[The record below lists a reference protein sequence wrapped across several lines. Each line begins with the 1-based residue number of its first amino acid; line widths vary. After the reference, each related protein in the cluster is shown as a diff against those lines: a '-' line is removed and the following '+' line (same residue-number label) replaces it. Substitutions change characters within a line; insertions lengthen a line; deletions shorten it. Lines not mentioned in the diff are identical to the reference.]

1 MNHTLVL
8 ILAASVLILILIP
21 VVMVARLAVG
31 IAKGVKEERGREAR
45 RVTCVLPGLGE
56 FSTTDGAIWDGE
68 AGGVHITLDCP
79 HGPPGEGVVAFVR
92 TLLDALPALTNRT
105 RKFLIAQDDAKGLTD
120 VAGQFEVSGMEC
132 SAGEASFVL
141 QFTHPQDPDGVYRV
155 LCNAEA
161 VSYLGRDD

>member
-1 MNHTLVL
+1 VNHTLVL

-21 VVMVARLAVG
+21 VVMMARLAVG
-31 IAKGVKEERGREAR
+31 IAKGVKDERARQAR
-45 RVTCVLPGLGE
+45 RLSRVLPGLGE
-56 FSTTDGAIWDGE
+56 FSTTDGAIWDGQ

-79 HGPPGEGVVAFVR
+79 DGPPDEGFAAFVR
-92 TLLDALPALTNRT
+92 TLLEALPTLTNRT

-161 VSYLGRDD
+161 LRYLGRDD